1 MEGLVYILPPIY
13 YRFDSCID
21 DQGNFN
27 LPDPIEGK
35 YIFVNEKYIYTEDLV
50 EAYDNEPGINFIS
63 PGKGACSLSMPFF
76 LKKFAS
82 L

>member
-1 MEGLVYILPPIY
+1 MDDAHTYCSENDL
-13 YRFDSCID
+13 ID

-35 YIFVNEKYIYTEDLV
+35 CVFVNEGYIYTEDLV
-50 EAYDNEPGINFIS
+50 EAYDNDLGIIFIS
-63 PGKGACSLSMPFF
+63 SGQGACSLSIPFS
-76 LKKFAS
+76 LKNCAS